1 MHVNAHLSLKANST
15 EMGKALFGS
24 LSKKI
29 KIKKILSQQQENG
42 GHFNNGEDLTVNCV
56 LELGQIE
63 KRVFITKND

>member
-15 EMGKALFGS
+15 EMGKALFGT
-24 LSKKI
+24 LS
-29 KIKKILSQQQENG
+29 KKILSQQQENG